1 MNNRNDMLRNSEDV
15 AEYMKKICKNAEK
28 HGLYITIVCGECG
41 YLSELSTVINYNV
54 MQNQRKADTFA
65 ALFELQ
71 KQMLHWDTASES
83 EKAEIRQ
90 LMSKEWLTMEDCCD
104 LIKKIE
110 SKAYTIGEGN
120 RGKNYCVSGAC
131 TMRISRTNAEVEE

>member
-1 MNNRNDMLRNSEDV
+1 MNNRNNMLRNREDV

-41 YLSELSTVINYNV
+41 YLSELSTVINYDV

-90 LMSKEWLTMEDCCD
+90 LMSKEWLTMADTCD
-104 LIKKIE
+104 LIKK
-110 SKAYTIGEGN
+110 S
-120 RGKNYCVSGAC
+120 
-131 TMRISRTNAEVEE
+131 

>member
-1 MNNRNDMLRNSEDV
+1 MNNRNDRLSSREEV

-28 HGLYITIVCGECG
+28 HGLYITIICGECG
-41 YLSELSTVINYNV
+41 YTSELSTAINYEI

-71 KQMLHWDTASES
+71 KQMLHWNTASES

-90 LMSKEWLTMEDCCD
+90 LMSKEWLTMEDTSE
-104 LIKKIE
+104 LIKRVE
-110 SKAYTIGEGN
+110 SHEYTIRGGN
-120 RGKNYCVSGAC
+120 REKN
-131 TMRISRTNAEVEE
+131 

>member
-1 MNNRNDMLRNSEDV
+1 MNNRNDRLRTREDV

-41 YLSELSTVINYNV
+41 YLSELSTVINYEI

-71 KQMLHWDTASES
+71 KQMLHWDKASES

-90 LMSKEWLTMEDCCD
+90 LMSKEWLTMEDTSD
-104 LIKKIE
+104 LIKKVE
-110 SKAYTIGEGN
+110 TQMYTFRGDN
-120 RGKNYCVSGAC
+120 RGKD
-131 TMRISRTNAEVEE
+131 